1 MRFSFRLQTLLNWKR
16 SLEESSQ
23 MRLAEKIKQL
33 KIQEEEIRLLIQQRV
48 EKNQELN
55 EKMRSPVNV
64 GEYLTYKQFGEDS
77 YYDLLRKEN
86 QKERKKGEIEGE
98 RENLVGLMK
107 ERKMLERIKEKRLRK
122 FIYQME
128 KSDQKNV
135 DEMVIRRVPSAYKE
149 NLS

>member
-1 MRFSFRLQTLLNWKR
+1 MRFSFRLQSLLNWKR

-48 EKNQELN
+48 EKDQELN
-55 EKMRSPVNV
+55 EKMRSPVNL

-77 YYDLLRKEN
+77 YYDLLRREK

-122 FIYQME
+122 FIYQLE
-128 KSDQKNV
+128 KLDQKNV
-135 DEMVIRRVPSAYKE
+135 DEMVIRQVPSAYKE
-149 NLS
+149 NIS